1 MKNDLTRSL
10 AVTGILVA
18 ALCGSETAYAQD
30 YESDPG
36 FIQAVHLFELWAD
49 AQRDYEQIPGVSVGI
64 VHDQEMAWSGGF
76 GYAHLDRE
84 EPTTAETIHSICSIS
99 KLFTSISVMQLRD
112 EGKLRLDD
120 PVETH
125 LPWFDIQE
133 THPELGPITIEGI
146 LTHSAGLPREANWPY
161 WSAPD
166 YIFPTKEQI
175 VERLS
180 GQETLYPAREYFQY
194 SNLGMSL
201 AGQIVESTSGVPYAE
216 YVAENVLGPLALQHT
231 SPEMPEQH
239 RGNLLATGYS
249 GRNRQGERV
258 ETPFFQAR
266 GVAPAAGYASNVND
280 LGRFASWQFRLLET
294 GEGGVLE
301 RNTLREMQRIHWSDF
316 NTTWGLGFSVSQRDG
331 KVFVGH
337 GGSCPGYRTTLTL
350 QRDEKLAAIAMINAS
365 GENPSLFANAVYN
378 VIGAAITDA
387 IESPGKTEP
396 ADPALAMYTGTYTGG
411 FGGETAVIPWDGG
424 LATVRFPTDDPM
436 NSLTRL
442 RHIEGHTFRR
452 IRDDDELAEA
462 LTFEVNE
469 DGEVVRMWRNGQFS
483 PKVR

>member
-1 MKNDLTRSL
+1 MKISIVRF
-10 AVTGILVA
+10 LVF
-18 ALCGSETAYAQD
+18 LGVLSFSPWSGSSVSGQEYKA
-30 YESDPG
+30 DPG
-36 FIQAVHLFELWAD
+36 FVQAVHLFELWAD
-49 AQRDYEQIPGVSVGI
+49 AQRDYGQIPGISVGI
-64 VHDQEMAWSGGF
+64 VHDQEMAWSGGY
-76 GYAHLDRE
+76 GYAHMDRE
-84 EPTTAETIHSICSIS
+84 IPTTPETIHSICSIS
-99 KLFTSISVMQLRD
+99 KLFTSISILRLRD

-120 PVETH
+120 PVERH
-125 LPWFDIQE
+125 LAWFDIQQ
-133 THPELGPITIEGI
+133 TNPELGPITIEGI
-146 LTHSAGLPREANWPY
+146 LTHSAGLPREADWPY

-201 AGQIVESTSGVPYAE
+201 AGQIVESASGVGYAQ
-216 YVAENVLGPLALQHT
+216 YVTENILAPLGLEHT
-231 SPEMPEQH
+231 SPEMPEHH

-249 GRNRQGERV
+249 GRNRQGERSQ
-258 ETPFFQAR
+258 TPFFQAR
-266 GVAPAAGYASNVND
+266 GVAPAAGYASNVID

-294 GEGGVLE
+294 GEGGILD

-337 GGSCPGYRTTLTL
+337 GGSCPGYRTTLSL
-350 QRDEKLAAIAMINAS
+350 QRDEKLASVAMINAS
-365 GENPSLFANAVYN
+365 SENPSLFANAVYD
-378 VIGAAITDA
+378 VIGAAITAA
-387 IESPGKTEP
+387 IESPGETEP
-396 ADPALAMYTGTYTGG
+396 ADPALAMYTGSYTGG

-424 LATVRFPTDDPM
+424 LATVRFPTENPL

-442 RHIEGHTFRR
+442 EHVGNHTFRR
-452 IRDDDELAEA
+452 IRDDDELAEE
-462 LTFEVNE
+462 LRFEVDA
-469 DGEVVRMWRNGQFS
+469 DGQVVQMWRNGQFS